1 MTRLAWIALLLSLAS
16 CGAASTSTSAPT
28 PKTEPPRPAPQP
40 AEPAVAD
47 SSATPC
53 PDAEITKKVDDCFSA
68 IELYFG
74 EMAQHTPAWTDC
86 EVARK
91 DLLALEPLATSY
103 VAQVTELQQWGQSHG
118 EACKTRF
125 QELVESKAAERGL
138 EKRFGSLEGQVTE
151 VLKRCESHPGFQ
163 DAVARGLRVMKK
175 R

>member
-16 CGAASTSTSAPT
+16 CGAAST
-28 PKTEPPRPAPQP
+28 PKTEAPKPAPNP

-53 PDAEITKKVDDCFSA
+53 PDAEVTKEVDDSFA
-68 IELYFG
+68 AVEPYLG
-74 EMAQHTPAWTDC
+74 EMAKRVPAWTDC

-91 DLLALEPLATSY
+91 DLLALEPLTTRY
-103 VAQVTELQQWGQSHG
+103 LAQVTELQQWGESHG

-125 QELVESKAAERGL
+125 LEIGKSKFAAHDI
-138 EKRFGSLEGQVTE
+138 EKRFGSLESQIAE
-151 VLKRCESHPGFQ
+151 VLNRCESHPGFQ
-163 DAVARGLRVMKK
+163 DVARGLRIMMK